1 MTKRLLLLIL
11 LPLALTAQDITMAH
25 AKEETLGKIVSVN
38 AQITQLSSQKQKIV
52 SRLPGH
58 VEHYFVTPGQQV
70 KEGDKVVLIE
80 SIALSK
86 MTAEY
91 LALKEQAKAAKQK
104 LETARKL
111 YKKGLT
117 SQSEFNQA
125 IIEAENVLSR
135 LNALRSQLD
144 SLGIDTATL
153 KKATDQF
160 TLYAHGDGMVGDIF
174 VPLHS
179 NVDAE
184 EPLMSIVNQNAFY
197 AVAYLSVADAMHLS
211 NKSSGEIHY
220 AGESYKAHFVQLM
233 PVIDEETQ
241 RARALFALDT
251 HPKNTLINT
260 FTQMQVA
267 LPPYTKAV
275 TVSKN
280 ALSLFKGEWV
290 VFVEKE
296 HDEAHEKAEHKSKEE
311 AHEHE
316 EEEHDEAEHGEH
328 EHEESPYAPKVVE
341 PIAYFGDRVAVKG
354 LEAGEEYVASGIYF
368 VKSMMLKS
376 SLGGHGH

>member
-1 MTKRLLLLIL
+1 MTKTLLLLFL
-11 LPLALTAQDITMAH
+11 LPFALTAQDITMAH
-25 AKEETLGKIVSVN
+25 AKEEMLGKIVSVN

-58 VEHYFVTPGQQV
+58 VENYFVTPGQKV
-70 KEGDKVVLIE
+70 AKGDKVVLIE

-91 LALKEQAKAAKQK
+91 LALKEQAKAANEK

-125 IIEAENVLSR
+125 IIESESVLSK

-144 SLGIDTATL
+144 SLGIDTASL
-153 KKATDQF
+153 KKTTDQF
-160 TLYAHGDGMVGDIF
+160 TLYAHADGIVGDIF

-179 NVDAE
+179 NVDAQQ
-184 EPLMSIVNQNAFY
+184 PLMSIVNQNAFY
-197 AVAYLSVADAMHLS
+197 AVAYLSVTDAMHLS
-211 NKSSGEIHY
+211 DQSSGKISY

-241 RARALFALDT
+241 RARALFALDS
-251 HPKNTLINT
+251 HQKNTLINT
-260 FTQMQVA
+260 FTQMQVS

-275 TVSKN
+275 TVSKS

-290 VFVEKE
+290 VFVKKAYEE
-296 HDEAHEKAEHKSKEE
+296 GHDAKEE
-311 AHEHE
+311 GHKEKNE
-316 EEEHDEAEHGEH
+316 GHDEAEHGEH
-328 EHEESPYAPKVVE
+328 EHEESPYEPRVVV
-341 PIAYFGDRVAVKG
+341 PLAYFGNRVAVKG
-354 LEAGEEYVASGIYF
+354 LSKGEVYVASGVYF

-376 SLGGHGH
+376 SLGEHGH

>member
-1 MTKRLLLLIL
+1 MTKTLLLLFL
-11 LPLALTAQDITMAH
+11 LPFTLTAQDIAMAH
-25 AKEETLGKIVSVN
+25 AKEERLGKIVSVN

-58 VEHYFVTPGQQV
+58 VEHYFVTPGQKV
-70 KEGDKVVLIE
+70 KTGDKVVLIE

-91 LALKEQAKAAKQK
+91 LALKEQAKAANEK

-125 IIEAENVLSR
+125 IIEAENVLSK

-144 SLGIDTATL
+144 SLGIDTTTL

-179 NVDAE
+179 NVNAE

-197 AVAYLSVADAMHLS
+197 AVAYLSVSDAMHLS
-211 NKSSGEIHY
+211 DKSSGELIY
-220 AGESYKAHFVQLM
+220 AGKTYKAHFVQLM

-251 HPKNTLINT
+251 HPQNILINT
-260 FTQMQVA
+260 FTKMQIS

-275 TVSKN
+275 TVKKS

-290 VFVEKE
+290 VFVEKAHKE
-296 HDEAHEKAEHKSKEE
+296 HNEDEDKTTDETQEG
-311 AHEHE
+311 
-316 EEEHDEAEHGEH
+316 EEHDKTEHGEH
-328 EHEESPYAPKVVE
+328 EHEHETSPYE
-341 PIAYFGDRVAVKG
+341 PRVIEPLTYFGNRVAVKG
-354 LEAGEEYVASGIYF
+354 LNAGEEYVSSGVYF

-376 SLGGHGH
+376 SLGEHGH

>member
-25 AKEETLGKIVSVN
+25 AKEETLGKIISVN

-58 VEHYFVTPGQQV
+58 VEHYFVTPGQKV
-70 KEGDKVVLIE
+70 KKGDKVVLIE
-80 SIALSK
+80 SISLSK

-91 LALKEQAKAAKQK
+91 LALKEQAKAANEK

-117 SQSEFNQA
+117 SQSDFNQI
-125 IIEAENVLSR
+125 IIESENVLSK
-135 LNALRSQLD
+135 LNALRSQLT
-144 SLGIDTATL
+144 SLGVNTATL

-160 TLYAHGDGMVGDIF
+160 TLYAHADGMVGDIF

-179 NVDAE
+179 NVDAQQ
-184 EPLMSIVNQNAFY
+184 PLMSIVNQNTFY
-197 AVAYLSVADAMHLS
+197 AIAYLSVADAMHL
-211 NKSSGEIHY
+211 NKQSSGELTY
-220 AGESYKAHFVQLM
+220 ARESYKAHFVQLM

-241 RARALFALDT
+241 RARALFALDS
-251 HPKNTLINT
+251 HPRNTLINT
-260 FTQMQVA
+260 FTQMQIS

-275 TVSKN
+275 TVNKS

-290 VFVEKE
+290 VFVKKE
-296 HDEAHEKAEHKSKEE
+296 HDEAHEKEKQHEAKEKS
-311 AHEHE
+311 E
-316 EEEHDEAEHGEH
+316 EEENEEA
-328 EHEESPYAPKVVE
+328 SPYEPRVVE
-341 PIAYFGDRVAVKG
+341 PIAYFDDRVAIKG
-354 LEAGEEYVASGIYF
+354 LNAGDAYVASGVYF
-368 VKSMMLKS
+368 VKSMLLKS
-376 SLGGHGH
+376 SIGDGD

>member
-1 MTKRLLLLIL
+1 MTKTLLLLFL
-11 LPLALTAQDITMAH
+11 LPFALTAQDITMAH
-25 AKEETLGKIVSVN
+25 AKEEMLGKIVSVN

-58 VEHYFVTPGQQV
+58 VENYFVTPGQ
-70 KEGDKVVLIE
+70 KIAKGDKVVLIE

-91 LALKEQAKAAKQK
+91 LALKEQAKAANEK

-125 IIEAENVLSR
+125 IIESENVLSK

-160 TLYAHGDGMVGDIF
+160 TLYAHADGIVGDIF

-179 NVDAE
+179 NVDAQQQ
-184 EPLMSIVNQNAFY
+184 LMSIVNQNAFY
-197 AVAYLSVADAMHLS
+197 AVAYLSVSDAMHLS
-211 NKSSGEIHY
+211 EKSSGKITY

-241 RARALFALDT
+241 RARALFALDS

-260 FTQMQVA
+260 FTQMQVS
-267 LPPYTKAV
+267 LPPYTKTV
-275 TVSKN
+275 TVNKS

-290 VFVEKE
+290 VFVEK
-296 HDEAHEKAEHKSKEE
+296 AHEEGHDAKEE
-311 AHEHE
+311 GHEDKNE
-316 EEEHDEAEHGEH
+316 GHDEAEHGEH
-328 EHEESPYAPKVVE
+328 EHEESPYEPRVVV
-341 PIAYFGDRVAVKG
+341 PLAYFGNRVAVKG
-354 LEAGEEYVASGIYF
+354 LSTGEEYVASGVYF

-376 SLGGHGH
+376 SLGEHGH

>member
-11 LPLALTAQDITMAH
+11 LPLALTAQDITIAH

-80 SIALSK
+80 SITLSK

-135 LNALRSQLD
+135 LNTLRSQLD

-160 TLYAHGDGMVGDIF
+160 TLYAHGDGMVGNIF

-197 AVAYLSVADAMHLS
+197 AVAYLSVSDAMHLS
-211 NKSSGEIHY
+211 AKSSGELTY

-241 RARALFALDT
+241 RAKALFALDS

-260 FTQMQVA
+260 FTQIQVA

-275 TVSKN
+275 TVSKS

-296 HDEAHEKAEHKSKEE
+296 HDEAHEKAEHESKEE
-311 AHEHE
+311 TE
-316 EEEHDEAEHGEH
+316 EEENE
-328 EHEESPYAPKVVE
+328 EESPYAPRVVE

-354 LEAGEEYVASGIYF
+354 LKAGEEYVASGVYF
-368 VKSMMLKS
+368 VKSMLLKS
-376 SLGGHGH
+376 AIGDGD

>member
-11 LPLALTAQDITMAH
+11 LPLALTAQDITIAH

-70 KEGDKVVLIE
+70 KKGDKVVLIE

-111 YKKGLT
+111 YKKELT

-135 LNALRSQLD
+135 LNTLRSQLD
-144 SLGIDTATL
+144 SLGIDTNTL

-160 TLYAHGDGMVGDIF
+160 TLHAHADGMVGNIF

-197 AVAYLSVADAMHLS
+197 AVAYLSVSDAMHLS
-211 NKSSGEIHY
+211 AKSSGELTY

-241 RARALFALDT
+241 RAKALFALDS

-260 FTQMQVA
+260 FTQIQVA

-275 TVSKN
+275 TVSKS

-296 HDEAHEKAEHKSKEE
+296 HDEAHEKAEHESKEE

-354 LEAGEEYVASGIYF
+354 LEAGEEYVASGVYF

-376 SLGGHGH
+376 SLGEHGH

>member
-1 MTKRLLLLIL
+1 MTKRLLLLFL
-11 LPLALTAQDITMAH
+11 LPFALTAQDITMAH
-25 AKEETLGKIVSVN
+25 AKEEMLGKIVSVN
-38 AQITQLSSQKQKIV
+38 TQITQLSSQKQKIV

-58 VEHYFVTPGQQV
+58 VENYFVTPGQKV
-70 KEGDKVVLIE
+70 AKGDKVVLIE

-91 LALKEQAKAAKQK
+91 LALKEQAKAANEK

-111 YKKGLT
+111 YQKGLT

-125 IIEAENVLSR
+125 IIESENVLSK

-144 SLGIDTATL
+144 SLGIDTASL
-153 KKATDQF
+153 KKTTDQF
-160 TLYAHGDGMVGDIF
+160 TLYAHADGIVGDIF

-179 NVDAE
+179 NVDAQQ
-184 EPLMSIVNQNAFY
+184 PLMSIVNQNAFY
-197 AVAYLSVADAMHLS
+197 AVAYLSVTDAMHLS
-211 NKSSGEIHY
+211 DQSSGKISY

-241 RARALFALDT
+241 RARALFALDS

-260 FTQMQVA
+260 FTQMQVS

-275 TVSKN
+275 TVNKS

-290 VFVEKE
+290 VFVEK
-296 HDEAHEKAEHKSKEE
+296 AHEEGHDAKEE
-311 AHEHE
+311 GHEDKNE
-316 EEEHDEAEHGEH
+316 GHDEAEHGEH
-328 EHEESPYAPKVVE
+328 EHEESPYEPRVVV
-341 PIAYFGDRVAVKG
+341 PLAYFGNRVAVKG
-354 LEAGEEYVASGIYF
+354 LSTGEEYVASGVYF

-376 SLGGHGH
+376 SLGEHGH